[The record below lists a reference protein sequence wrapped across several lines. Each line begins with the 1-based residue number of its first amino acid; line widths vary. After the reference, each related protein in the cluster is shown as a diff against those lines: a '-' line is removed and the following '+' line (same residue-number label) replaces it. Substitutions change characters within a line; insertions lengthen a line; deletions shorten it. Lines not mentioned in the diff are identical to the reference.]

1 VIFDR
6 LFGKSGGGSRILTS
20 QELAAYLAGG
30 SKSASGVSVTV
41 DRAMKYGA
49 VFSCVRVLA
58 ESIGQLPLNLLQV
71 KGRERVKAVDHP
83 LYRVLKVSPNPLQ
96 TAQEFKE
103 WAIASL
109 ALQGNA
115 YSHINRVRGTVR
127 ELTPFTGSVQPKVRA
142 AGVVTYVVETEAGR
156 TEELPAEEVLHLKLF
171 PMRGFLG
178 ASPLAAAREAAG
190 LGIAAEQH
198 GASLFANGAQ
208 PGGVLQTDQVLNK
221 DVQTR
226 LKESWEER
234 HRGSENAGRVAV
246 LEAGLK
252 WASVSMPSVDAQ
264 WLESRK
270 FQRSDVAGIYRVPL
284 HLIGDL
290 DKATFSNIEHQSLD
304 FVVHTLM
311 PYCTR
316 IEERIG
322 LQLLSEEERAVYFAK
337 FNAAAL
343 LRGDMAARSDFY
355 TSMVQNGALSP
366 NEIRELEDLNP
377 REGGDIYLTPSNMLI
392 DGKAPESPGS
402 GGGDPPK

>member
-6 LFGKSGGGSRILTS
+6 LFGKSGGTTRILTS
-20 QELAAYLAGG
+20 QQLAEYLSSS
-30 SKSASGVSVTV
+30 SKSAAGVNVTEE
-41 DRAMKYGA
+41 RAMKYGA
-49 VFSCVRVLA
+49 VFSCVHVLA
-58 ESIGQLPLNLLQV
+58 ESVGQLPLHLMQQ
-71 KGRERVKAVDHP
+71 KGRETLKALDHP
-83 LYRVLKVSPNPLQ
+83 LYTVLKTAPNPKQ
-96 TAQEFKE
+96 TAQEWKE
-103 WAIASL
+103 WVVASL

-115 YSHINRVRGTVR
+115 YCHINRVRGTVR
-127 ELTPFTGSVQPKVRA
+127 ELMPFTEGVTPKERT
-142 AGVVTYVVETEAGR
+142 GEVTYLVNMGGKQ
-156 TEELPAEEVLHLKLF
+156 EELPADEVLHLKLF
-171 PMRGFLG
+171 PWRGGILG

-198 GASLFANGAQ
+198 GASLFDNGAQ
-208 PGGVLQTDQVLNK
+208 PGGVLQTDQILNK
-221 DVQTR
+221 DVQDR
-226 LKESWEER
+226 LVSSWEER
-234 HRGSENAGRVAV
+234 HKGSANAGKVAV

-252 WASVSMPSVDAQ
+252 WATVTMPSTDAQ

-316 IEERIG
+316 IEERIA
-322 LQLLSEEERAVYFAK
+322 LQLLTLEERQVYFAK
-337 FNAAAL
+337 FNAKAL
-343 LRGDMAARSDFY
+343 LRGDMAARSEFY

-366 NEIRELEDLNP
+366 NEIRELEDMNP

-392 DGKAPESPGS
+392 DGKAPPSS
-402 GGGDPPK
+402 GGPPK